1 MSKNNKVLVLSD
13 DDLRGRDITTIL
25 EFVGEEQVLC
35 GDDALALLRQA
46 GEDELADVSVA
57 ILNGEDGRVR
67 DWVGMVCK
75 ASRSLPLLVVGDPEL
90 KGLNEEKLDCVQA
103 VPEFGAGPAWVT
115 GSLAHPSKGSSFPR
129 RRGSGQILNPHTTTG
144 RSMRGRF
151 HSRGPAPWL
160 PATFF
165 PHKPVHSVS

>member
-90 KGLNEEKLDCVQA
+90 KGLNDEVAGRVIARLEWPLSYTKFVDSLYRPRCSGNSTVT
-103 VPEFGAGPAWVT
+103 PWSGAGSGLRNCSAAWWAPA
-115 GSLAHPSKGSSFPR
+115 ARCR
-129 RRGSGQILNPHTTTG
+129 R
-144 RSMRGRF
+144 
-151 HSRGPAPWL
+151 
-160 PATFF
+160 
-165 PHKPVHSVS
+165 SVA